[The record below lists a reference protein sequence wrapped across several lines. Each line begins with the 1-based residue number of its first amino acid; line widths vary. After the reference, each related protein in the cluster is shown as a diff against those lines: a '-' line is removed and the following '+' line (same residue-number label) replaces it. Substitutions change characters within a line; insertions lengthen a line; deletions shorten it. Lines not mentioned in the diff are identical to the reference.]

1 MMNSRELQGVL
12 RSTMQEGLFVNENNI
27 IETTFLEDDVAEV
40 LKKGQV
46 EAEGLLQDEDKMERF
61 LQRLEKKL
69 KEIPKVGNILSNVPV
84 LVSMVRSYIKK
95 EYTDIPVGTIVAI
108 ISALLYFLSGLDLI
122 PDAIPVVGF
131 ADDAAVITFCLK
143 MVGDDVQEY
152 IKWREATGRMLDL

>member
-1 MMNSRELQGVL
+1 M
-12 RSTMQEGLFVNENNI
+12 
-27 IETTFLEDDVAEV
+27 
-40 LKKGQV
+40 
-46 EAEGLLQDEDKMERF
+46 
-61 LQRLEKKL
+61 EKKL